1 MKRRRFLAGGAA
13 AAASSALPRFGR
25 CAQPRDLF
33 GRHKWS
39 LQYQTTRYVIRL
51 DGPAITADCYD
62 TRDLSGDDAGRREGF
77 DDFAMVAEG
86 PTHRPVIWKVA
97 VLHQPDP
104 LTLRLALSAEE
115 VPLEA
120 ELDFEINA
128 ETGFMRR
135 RTVISHRGS
144 GPDVVIAATCG
155 FSYEIHE
162 PIEDIRYL
170 AGAWAQETQIRHGD
184 TGASL
189 TLESRNGKTG
199 FGFQPYLALTTKR
212 SIYLCELLWSGNW
225 ILQVTPSPGGAVVS
239 GGFNDWQ
246 FGCRLTAES
255 ASGLRL
261 PTVLFGRF
269 DGDLNNATQRLHD
282 YRRKHRPDPDKPI
295 SVQFNSWYPY
305 LGEPNAAAML
315 AMVPLAARLGCEAFV
330 IDAGWFRT
338 DEGDSDAPWTSRT
351 GDWHTSRLRFPNG
364 LREISARCREE
375 GMRFGLWFEPEV
387 IGPLS
392 AIRREHPEWLHQI
405 DGEPPPATERA
416 ILNLGV
422 PAARQHAFER
432 ITRILSRVGVDW
444 MKWDFNADLGAGGWA
459 PGLPTALTDQDP
471 LVAHYEG
478 VYRLQDAIRR
488 WFPDL
493 VLEMCASGGGRM
505 DGELLSHAHVNWVSD
520 QPGPLSKLA
529 IHFGTQLAHPAVVC
543 NDWLIEWPP
552 GRIAGYDDED
562 TIGLEER
569 GDLPFRLRIAMLG
582 SFGISAPIDH
592 WPEADL
598 VMAAEHIALY
608 RRKLRSIIHHSDQYL
623 LTPPPPPDGNGAWAA
638 IWYVRKDG
646 SEGILFAFRLAGA
659 NASATFPLT
668 GLLREKH
675 YRVSLF
681 SAEKEVDTTGDAL
694 AAGLTVTISGEFR
707 SELVL
712 AEGY

>member
-1 MKRRRFLAGGAA
+1 MKRRRFLADGVA
-13 AAASSALPRFGR
+13 AAASSVLPRFAR
-25 CAQPRDLF
+25 CAQPPDTF
-33 GRHKWS
+33 GRHKWN
-39 LQYQTTRYVIRL
+39 LQFQTTRYVIRL
-51 DGPAITADCYD
+51 DGPAITADCYG
-62 TRDLSGDDAGRREGF
+62 TNDLSSANADEREAF
-77 DDFAMVAEG
+77 DDSAMVAEG
-86 PTHRPVIWKVA
+86 PTRRPVIWKVA
-97 VLHQPDP
+97 VSHQPDP

-115 VPLEA
+115 VPLDA

-135 RTVISHRGS
+135 RTVIRHRGS
-144 GPDVVIAATCG
+144 GPDVVVAATCG

-170 AGAWAQETQIRHGD
+170 AGAWAQETQIRQGD
-184 TGASL
+184 TAASL
-189 TLESRNGKTG
+189 TLESRTGKTG
-199 FGFQPYLALTTKR
+199 FDFQPYLALSTER
-212 SIYLCELLWSGNW
+212 STYLCQLLWSGNW
-225 ILQVTPSPGGAVVS
+225 ILRIAPSPGGAVVS
-239 GGFNDWQ
+239 GGFNNWQ
-246 FGCRLTAES
+246 FHCRLTAES

-261 PTVLFGRF
+261 PSILFGRF
-269 DGDLNNATQRLHD
+269 DGDLNGATQRLHD

-315 AMVPLAARLGCEAFV
+315 AMVPLAGRLGCEAFV

-338 DEGDSDAPWTSRT
+338 DEGDSDTPWSSRT

-364 LREISARCREE
+364 MREISARCRDE

-405 DGEPPPATERA
+405 DGEPPLANERA

-432 ITRILSRVGVDW
+432 VTRILSRVGVDW

-459 PGLPTALTDQDP
+459 PGLPKALTDQDP

-520 QPGPLSKLA
+520 QPGPLHKLA

-552 GRIAGYDDED
+552 GKIAGYDDED
-562 TIGLEER
+562 TLGLDER

-582 SFGISAPIDH
+582 SFGISAPIDR

-598 VMAAEHIALY
+598 VTAAEHIALY
-608 RRKLRSIIHHSDQYL
+608 RNKLRSIIHHGDQYL
-623 LTPPPPPDGNGAWAA
+623 LTPPPPADGNGAWAA
-638 IWYVRKDG
+638 IWYVTKDG
-646 SEGILFAFRLAGA
+646 SEGVLFAFRLASA
-659 NASATFPLT
+659 NASATFPLA

-681 SAEKEVDTTGDAL
+681 SAEKEVETTGKAL
-694 AAGLTVTISGEFR
+694 AAGLTITIASEFR

-712 AEGY
+712 TEGY